1 MHELHDLDYDNHDYE
16 QIGSPSGIDI
26 IEIYMFD
33 HLINVFYFLLR
44 KKTYTIMMEIILK

>member
-26 IEIYMFD
+26 IETIQHVRPF
-33 HLINVFYFLLR
+33 NQRVLLPSV
-44 KKTYTIMMEIILK
+44 KEDI